1 MSLVEGVAIVCTL
14 NGVHVECAI
23 SRSTS
28 VFNVACSYVLIGC
41 TTSKEGGGG
50 GGEEREERV
59 VLCYT
64 CLTLEKRVVFLK

>member
-50 GGEEREERV
+50 GRGEGGEGCA
-59 VLCYT
+59 LLYLPDT
-64 CLTLEKRVVFLK
+64 